1 MKVRCA
7 RPSDVTRIH
16 ALIVE
21 LAVYEKQE
29 NEVLNTVDNLQR
41 DIFEKKFCEA
51 IVLENKGE
59 VIGFAI
65 FYVSYSTWKGPCLYL
80 EDLYVI
86 ESMRRNNAGGKLFD
100 YLVKLAKEREYA
112 RMDWQVLDWN
122 EPAIKFYQKRGAD
135 LDEEWLNGRLYFR
148 K

>member
-1 MKVRCA
+1 MKVRVA
-7 RPSDVTRIH
+7 SPTDVQRIH
-16 ALIVE
+16 ELIVE

-29 NEVLNTVDNLQR
+29 EEVLNTVEDVQR

-51 IVLENKGE
+51 IVLEHENE

-65 FYVSYSTWKGPCLYL
+65 FYVSYSTWKGPSLYL

-100 YLVKLAKEREYA
+100 YLVNLAQERGYA